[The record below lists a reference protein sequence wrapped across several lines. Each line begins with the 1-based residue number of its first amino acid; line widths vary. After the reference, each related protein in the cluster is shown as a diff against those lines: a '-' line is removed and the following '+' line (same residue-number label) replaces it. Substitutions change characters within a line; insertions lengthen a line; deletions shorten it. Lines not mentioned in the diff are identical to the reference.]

1 MATINGK
8 PKIIKEINMALVR
21 KNIIR
26 HSPITKPELSKLLG
40 LSLPTV
46 NKCVDELLEKEI
58 VKVFEG
64 EIQVKGSGKK
74 PIFYEINSDHVS
86 YIAAYFKGTIL
97 TVREYNL
104 LGKIKNEKVKKLKED
119 SDEKV
124 LISVLDKIIKESKNK
139 ENIEAIS
146 IGVAG
151 IVEENGSINNVYT
164 LKKFNGVFLKRI
176 LEKRYNIPIIIEND
190 ANLVTFGLIDK
201 IEFNTKNLVYIY
213 MGTGIG
219 TGTVID
225 GKLHKGKS
233 NFSGEIGE
241 LPISIEKTLED
252 DYKEVL
258 KRKDMEKFE
267 KIIIFVIMINIS
279 ILNPEIIV
287 LNSDILKIE
296 KSLLRNIIKKISKK
310 FGEKNMPEIILDN
323 NDIENGMKGALK
335 LALQESDKDLKIIGK

>member
-176 LEKRYNIPIIIEND
+176 LEER
-190 ANLVTFGLIDK
+190 
-201 IEFNTKNLVYIY
+201 
-213 MGTGIG
+213 
-219 TGTVID
+219 
-225 GKLHKGKS
+225 
-233 NFSGEIGE
+233 
-241 LPISIEKTLED
+241 
-252 DYKEVL
+252 
-258 KRKDMEKFE
+258 
-267 KIIIFVIMINIS
+267 
-279 ILNPEIIV
+279 
-287 LNSDILKIE
+287 
-296 KSLLRNIIKKISKK
+296 
-310 FGEKNMPEIILDN
+310 
-323 NDIENGMKGALK
+323 
-335 LALQESDKDLKIIGK
+335 

>member
-176 LEKRYNIPIIIEND
+176 LEERYNIPTIIEND

-241 LPISIEKTLED
+241 LSISIEKTLED

>member
-1 MATINGK
+1 MMTINGK

-26 HSPITKPELSKLLG
+26 HSPITKPELSKILG

-58 VKVFEG
+58 VKIFEG

-74 PIFYEINSDHVS
+74 PVFYEINSDHVS
-86 YIAAYFKGTIL
+86 YIAAYFKGTVL

-104 LGKIKNEKVKKLKED
+104 IGKIKNEKVKKLKED
-119 SDEKV
+119 SDEKI
-124 LISVLDKIIKESKNK
+124 LISVLDKIINESKSK
-139 ENIEAIS
+139 ENIEAVS
-146 IGVAG
+146 IGIAG
-151 IVEENGSINNVYT
+151 ITEENGSINNVYT
-164 LKKFNGVFLKRI
+164 LRKFNGVFLKRV
-176 LEKRYNIPIIIEND
+176 LEERYNIPVIIEND

-201 IEFNTKNLVYIY
+201 VEFNAKNLVYIY

-241 LPISIEKTLED
+241 LPISEEKTLED
-252 DYKEVL
+252 DYKEII

-267 KIIIFVIMINIS
+267 KMIIFILMIIISV
-279 ILNPEIIV
+279 LNPEIIV
-287 LNSDILKIE
+287 LSSDILKIE
-296 KSLLRNIIKKISKK
+296 KSLLRHIIKKISERL
-310 FGEKNMPEIILDN
+310 GEKNMPEIILDS

>member
-26 HSPITKPELSKLLG
+26 YSPITKPELSKLLG

-86 YIAAYFKGTIL
+86 YIAVYFKGTIL

-176 LEKRYNIPIIIEND
+176 LEERYNIPTIIEND

-296 KSLLRNIIKKISKK
+296 KSLLQNIIKKISKK

>member
-104 LGKIKNEKVKKLKED
+104 LGKIKNEKIKKLKED

-176 LEKRYNIPIIIEND
+176 LEERYNIPTIIEND

-258 KRKDMEKFE
+258 KRKDMERFE

-296 KSLLRNIIKKISKK
+296 KSLLQNIIKKISKK

>member
-1 MATINGK
+1 MTAINGK

-26 HSPITKPELSKLLG
+26 YSPITKPELSKILG

-64 EIQVKGSGKK
+64 EVQVKGSGKK
-74 PIFYEINSDHVS
+74 PVFYEINSDHVS
-86 YIAAYFKGTIL
+86 YIAAYFKGNVL

-124 LISVLDKIIKESKNK
+124 LISVLDKIIKESKSK

-146 IGVAG
+146 IGIAG

-164 LKKFNGVFLKRI
+164 LKKFNGVFLKKI
-176 LEKRYNIPIIIEND
+176 LEEQYDIPVIIEND

-201 IEFNTKNLVYIY
+201 VEFVTKNLVYIY

-219 TGTVID
+219 AGTVIN

-241 LPISIEKTLED
+241 LPISAEKTLED
-252 DYKEVL
+252 DYKEII

-267 KIIIFVIMINIS
+267 KMIIFILMINIS

-296 KSLLRNIIKKISKK
+296 KSLLRRIQKKISERL
-310 FGEKNMPEIILDN
+310 GEENMPEIILDSD
-323 NDIENGMKGALK
+323 DIENGMKGALK

>member
-26 HSPITKPELSKLLG
+26 YSPITKPELSKLLG

-104 LGKIKNEKVKKLKED
+104 LGKIKNEKIKKLKED

-164 LKKFNGVFLKRI
+164 FKKFNGVFLKRI
-176 LEKRYNIPIIIEND
+176 LEERYNIPTIIEND

>member
-1 MATINGK
+1 MTTINGK

-21 KNIIR
+21 KKYHKKFTYN
-26 HSPITKPELSKLLG
+26 KAKLSKLLG
-40 LSLPTV
+40 LSLPTI

-64 EIQVKGSGKK
+64 EVEVKGSGKK

-86 YIAAYFKGTIL
+86 YIAAYFKGTVL

-104 LGKIKNEKVKKLKED
+104 LGKVKNEKVKKLKED
-119 SDEKV
+119 SDEKI
-124 LISVLDKIIKESKNK
+124 LISVLDKMIKESKNK

-146 IGVAG
+146 IGIAG
-151 IVEENGSINNVYT
+151 IMEENGSINNVYT
-164 LKKFNGVFLKRI
+164 LKNFNGIFLKEV
-176 LEKRYNIPIIIEND
+176 LEERYDIPIIIEND
-190 ANLVTFGLIDK
+190 ANLVTFGLVDK
-201 IEFNTKNLVYIY
+201 IEFNTRDLVYIY
-213 MGTGIG
+213 LGTGIG
-219 TGTVID
+219 TGTVIN

-241 LPISIEKTLED
+241 LPVSTDKTLED
-252 DYKEVL
+252 DYKEII

-267 KIIIFVIMINIS
+267 KLIIFILMINIS

-287 LNSDILKIE
+287 LSSDILKIE
-296 KSLLRNIIKKISKK
+296 KNLLKRIIKKISER
-310 FGEKNMPEIILDN
+310 FGEENMPEIILDS

>member
-26 HSPITKPELSKLLG
+26 YSPITKPELSKLLG

-86 YIAAYFKGTIL
+86 YIAVYFKGTIL